1 MSEQEELEQIP
12 PDPIEP
18 PSVEEPEQGASQEGD
33 DHAEVADAEAPAGLS
48 GGDEPSSAGFDEDE
62 PIPDEPV
69 DFGAIRAKCA
79 PRIAAGQHA
88 EVYGLLEQL
97 ARWPDNTRQLD
108 DSLWLYTALGDA
120 ARALGKP
127 DVALKAYAQGYAID
141 PRALPILK
149 PYAEVLF
156 EQGQAE
162 RALEVLRAVLLYHKR
177 ILTPQDLVAIYHRMG
192 TSYEALKQ
200 YDKAR
205 SSFEKAL
212 EHSPQE
218 PAVLA
223 GLLRISSLNA
233 APEEVLKIRQRMV
246 RSIDNNRARSM
257 ALVAMGDDYVE
268 RFNDP
273 GRALDTYEEALVED
287 PKNRR
292 ALERIGEVARLIQDW
307 RRVSRAYFTLSR
319 LAETP
324 AEEADWLIR
333 ASQIARDE
341 LWEPEKALVGFR
353 RAVEL
358 DPSRLD
364 AFKTVASLLVDAK
377 DWEGLESAY
386 LGLLTATKAMPNP
399 NVNVMVVLWQN
410 LGELYRTQ
418 LNRPHDAIIAYDQA
432 SQLLPQSI
440 DIHEMV
446 AQLAEKEADHQ
457 ELALVHLQA
466 IRVLDPS
473 RHDALERIGRVFLRQ
488 KQIDRAYCVFRAL
501 PALNHPL
508 EDRARQFV
516 ERFQRPTF
524 RAPNAPLAAELMR
537 RHIYSDKLDRRL
549 GEVFALLKPGLEE
562 WTGEDKAKYDLK
574 RKDRVEIEQDL
585 VFNKIY
591 RSIGALLGYRELPE
605 IWRKPQQP
613 GLINGAL
620 IPEGLIAGDALLG
633 SGREKHIAF
642 TCAKQLFLFMPAFY
656 LAAIRPQSDLQGF
669 FRLGLALTLPGY
681 DFPKDPNS
689 QAVFKMVQKKVQ
701 GQQLERLKTLL
712 QGLSSQEGGVDIGLF
727 VEAVEDS
734 ANRVGFLFCDDLQA
748 AAECLRDEPQRIS
761 ARPVSERMR
770 TLIEW
775 TLTDDYAAL
784 RAQLG
789 LAVG

>member
-1 MSEQEELEQIP
+1 MSEQEELEPTQDP
-12 PDPIEP
+12 VPDD
-18 PSVEEPEQGASQEGD
+18 AALAA
-33 DHAEVADAEAPAGLS
+33 HADPADADPAL
-48 GGDEPSSAGFDEDE
+48 DEPSSMGFDVDE
-62 PIPDEPV
+62 PIPEEPV
-69 DFGAIRAKCA
+69 DFESIRRRCVE
-79 PRIAAGQHA
+79 RLAAGQQA
-88 EVYGLLEQL
+88 EVRGLLEQL
-97 ARWPDNTRQLD
+97 ARWPENTRQIE
-108 DSLWLYTALGDA
+108 DSLWLYATLGDA
-120 ARALGKP
+120 ARATGAP
-127 DVALKAYAQGYAID
+127 EVALKAYAQGYALD
-141 PRALPILK
+141 PRELAILK

-156 EQGQAE
+156 EQGKAE
-162 RALEVLRAVLLYHKR
+162 QALEVLRAVLLYHKR
-177 ILTPQDLVAIYHRMG
+177 VLSAQDLVAIYHRMG

-205 SSFEKAL
+205 SSYEKAL
-212 EHSPQE
+212 EQSPQE

-257 ALVAMGDDYVE
+257 ALVAMGDDYME

-273 GRALDTYEEALVED
+273 GRALDTYEEALAED
-287 PKNRR
+287 QQNRR
-292 ALERIGEVARLIQDW
+292 ALERIAEVARLIQDW

-319 LAETP
+319 LSENV
-324 AEEADWLIR
+324 AEEAEWLIR

-364 AFKTVASLLVDAK
+364 AFKTVASLLVDSK

-386 LGLLTATKAMPNP
+386 LGLLTAIKAQAEP
-399 NVNVMVVLWQN
+399 NVNVLVVLWQN

-418 LNRPHDAIIAYDQA
+418 LARPVDAIIAYDQA

-440 DIHEMV
+440 ELHEMV
-446 AQLAEKEADHQ
+446 VQLAEKEPDQQ

-466 IRVLDPS
+466 IRVLDPA
-473 RHDALERIGRVFLRQ
+473 RHEALDRIGRVFLRQ
-488 KQIDRAYCVFRAL
+488 KQVDRAYCVFRAL
-501 PALNHPL
+501 PALGHPL
-508 EDRARQFV
+508 EERAKQFV
-516 ERFQRPTF
+516 DRFQRPTF
-524 RAPNAPLAAELMR
+524 RAPNAPLAQELMR
-537 RHIYSDKLDRRL
+537 RHIYSDKLDKRL

-591 RSIGALLGYRELPE
+591 RTIGQLLGYRELPE

-620 IPEGLIAGDALLG
+620 IPEGLIAGDSLLG

-681 DFPKDPNS
+681 EFPKDPNS
-689 QAVFKMVQKKVQ
+689 QSVFKMVQKKVQ
-701 GQQLERLKTLL
+701 GQQLERMRTLL
-712 QGLSSQEGGVDIGLF
+712 QSLAAQEGGVDLGLF
-727 VEAVEDS
+727 IEAVEDS

-748 AAECLRDEPQRIS
+748 ATECLRDEPQRIS
-761 ARPVSERMR
+761 ARPVNERIR
-770 TLIEW
+770 TLVEW
-775 TLTDDYAAL
+775 TLTDDYTTL

-789 LAVG
+789 LSVG